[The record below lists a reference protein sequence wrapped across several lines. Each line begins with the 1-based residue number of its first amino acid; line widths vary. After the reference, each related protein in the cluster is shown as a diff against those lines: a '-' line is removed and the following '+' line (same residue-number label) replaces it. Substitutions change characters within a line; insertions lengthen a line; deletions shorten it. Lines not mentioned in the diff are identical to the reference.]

1 MMFFLM
7 AVPYVQLTLPGI
19 AGIILSVGMAID
31 GSVIIF
37 ERIKEEYASGKKM
50 HNAFN
55 DGFKRS
61 VNAILDGQITT
72 LIAAVILAILG
83 TGTIKGFAIVLLI
96 GLCVSLFT
104 SLVVQRG
111 LLKIYLALN
120 SKNPKRAGLE
130 REEKANEIC
139 R

>member
-1 MMFFLM
+1 M
-7 AVPYVQLTLPGI
+7 AV
-19 AGIILSVGMAID
+19 D

-37 ERIKEEYASGKKM
+37 ERIKEEYASGKRM

-61 VNAILDGQITT
+61 INAILDGQITT
-72 LIAAVILAILG
+72 IIAAICLAIFG

-96 GLCVSLFT
+96 GIIISLFT

-111 LLKIYLALN
+111 LLKIYLAIN
-120 SKNPKRAGLE
+120 NKNAKRAGLS
-130 REEKANEIC
+130 REATVNETS